1 MNDDNN
7 ANDVV
12 TWDCA
17 EADDFE
23 ATVWLRFRRQTDGM
37 MLRFA
42 AQSEQVE
49 LELGAQQGS
58 LVLDSPNDHIRLD
71 MEDTY
76 GILLGGEHTV
86 ALTFGGF
93 GIRVYLD
100 GYQCFA
106 CATNLNPARFGERS
120 AVRTN
125 SGVYLLGVHSGA
137 ETSEQIAVQ
146 VAASVP
152 DVEFAAATIADFD
165 VERMEDVHN
174 GTIFAHFRTRGIG
187 QFGTVLA
194 AAGDDG
200 ETMNVYVDD
209 DGIRYTFR
217 DGEQRY
223 EYSARGSWTDGNWH
237 DLVIRA
243 FRGAIDLYVDG
254 YLELH
259 QPGQLFFDAVHG
271 LRKISVGADNT
282 GVRLCGEVRNGGI
295 FARPLTDGEIKTLS
309 GVPPTTD
316 TALFDAGYEGAASY
330 RIPSMI
336 TTANGVVI
344 AGADQRVVIPND
356 APTEIHLV
364 IRRSLDSGRTWLP
377 MQTIVAFPE
386 HGMDAP
392 CVTDSCLTYDREH
405 RRVIVLIDHF
415 PGGRGFANAEQGVG
429 LDDHGRLLVHDRD
442 GAVFTVQED
451 GSVTGADGSV
461 SDYRID
467 EQGDVTV
474 NGAPAGNIFAKESDD
489 AGQSLLTARTS
500 YLMELHS
507 DDDGATW
514 SKPRFISQMVKEP
527 WMRFMGVSPGNG
539 IQLSQPPYRG
549 RILVPY
555 YCNGTDPKHCIGGV
569 LISDDGGET
578 WSRGVPINEG
588 REMNGEIVH
597 EQTLHDDDADTY
609 ESTIVESADGAVT
622 VLYRNQNHAG
632 RVGRSVSRDGGQTW
646 DELEFVESMPEIFSQ
661 PNAITLP
668 PSDDDGAWQPGEAS
682 DRMVF
687 ANASQ
692 MRPYRGRGVLR
703 VSDDGGRTWL
713 RHRCFNPYH
722 YVYQC
727 MSVLPDGELGLL
739 WERETAG
746 VYFTRL
752 PLTWLP

>member
-259 QPGQLFFDAVHG
+259 QPGQLF
-271 LRKISVGADNT
+271 
-282 GVRLCGEVRNGGI
+282 
-295 FARPLTDGEIKTLS
+295 
-309 GVPPTTD
+309 
-316 TALFDAGYEGAASY
+316 
-330 RIPSMI
+330 SMQCM
-336 TTANGVVI
+336 A
-344 AGADQRVVIPND
+344 
-356 APTEIHLV
+356 
-364 IRRSLDSGRTWLP
+364 
-377 MQTIVAFPE
+377 
-386 HGMDAP
+386 
-392 CVTDSCLTYDREH
+392 C
-405 RRVIVLIDHF
+405 
-415 PGGRGFANAEQGVG
+415 
-429 LDDHGRLLVHDRD
+429 
-442 GAVFTVQED
+442 
-451 GSVTGADGSV
+451 
-461 SDYRID
+461 
-467 EQGDVTV
+467 
-474 NGAPAGNIFAKESDD
+474 
-489 AGQSLLTARTS
+489 
-500 YLMELHS
+500 
-507 DDDGATW
+507 
-514 SKPRFISQMVKEP
+514 
-527 WMRFMGVSPGNG
+527 
-539 IQLSQPPYRG
+539 
-549 RILVPY
+549 
-555 YCNGTDPKHCIGGV
+555 
-569 LISDDGGET
+569 
-578 WSRGVPINEG
+578 
-588 REMNGEIVH
+588 
-597 EQTLHDDDADTY
+597 
-609 ESTIVESADGAVT
+609 
-622 VLYRNQNHAG
+622 
-632 RVGRSVSRDGGQTW
+632 GRSALAQTPQGSDCAGKCAMVAYSPARSRMARSRRCLACRPQPIPRY
-646 DELEFVESMPEIFSQ
+646 SM
-661 PNAITLP
+661 L
-668 PSDDDGAWQPGEAS
+668 G
-682 DRMVF
+682 
-687 ANASQ
+687 
-692 MRPYRGRGVLR
+692 MRVLR
-703 VSDDGGRTWL
+703 V
-713 RHRCFNPYH
+713 
-722 YVYQC
+722 
-727 MSVLPDGELGLL
+727 
-739 WERETAG
+739 TA
-746 VYFTRL
+746 YRQ
-752 PLTWLP
+752 